1 MGYAIAA
8 SVLGIGLFYF
18 ILNRALSS
26 LRHKTRGL
34 INLIVGLILTGGLVW
49 GFAADYQGGTIFEY
63 PTHLF
68 FIGSSFLYWVSIS
81 LYLLL
86 YRVALFSKNKTTSQA
101 YFQEYL
107 YVIGRNGQDLYL
119 FEDKQKYHG
128 LLLRLKKTD
137 FHDEAI
143 RNFER
148 KNNLCVVKEEE
159 VIRGKITFTK
169 QKKIYH
175 CYMFTIKEGNVLT
188 KTHLVPGLK
197 LGEYPIDDLDREIIM
212 RLMLKEPFDIE
223 K

>member
-18 ILNRALSS
+18 ILNRALSP

-34 INLIVGLILTGGLVW
+34 INLIAGLIMTGGFVW
-49 GFAADYQGGTIFEY
+49 AFVSDYQGGNIFEY

-68 FIGSSFLYWVSIS
+68 FLGASFLYSVSIS

-86 YRVALFSKNKTTSQA
+86 YRAALFSKNKVTSKS
-101 YFQEYL
+101 YYQEYL

-128 LLLRLKKTD
+128 LLLKLKKTD
-137 FHDEAI
+137 FHDEVI

-148 KNNLCVVKEEE
+148 KNNLCVIKEEE
-159 VIRGKITFTK
+159 VVRGKITFPK
-169 QKKIYH
+169 QKKMYH

-188 KTHLVPGLK
+188 KAKLVPGLR
-197 LGEYPIDDLDREIIM
+197 LGEYQIDDFDREIIL
-212 RLMLKEPFDIE
+212 RLMLNEPFDIE

>member
-34 INLIVGLILTGGLVW
+34 INLIVGLIMTGGFVW
-49 GFAADYQGGTIFEY
+49 AFISDYQGGNIFEY

-68 FIGSSFLYWVSIS
+68 FIGASLLFSLSIS

-86 YRVALFSKNKTTSQA
+86 YRVALFSKNKTTSKS

-107 YVIGRNGQDLYL
+107 YVIGRSGQDLYL

-128 LLLRLKKTD
+128 LLLKLKKTD
-137 FHDEAI
+137 FHDEVI

-148 KNNLCVVKEEE
+148 KNNLSVIKEEE
-159 VIRGKITFTK
+159 IVRGKITFPK

-175 CYMFTIKEGNVLT
+175 CYMFTIKEGNLLS
-188 KTHLVPGLK
+188 KAKLVPGLK
-197 LGEYPIDDLDREIIM
+197 LGEFPIDDFDKEIIL